1 MAHALMLTAS
11 SSGRAPVP
19 TGDGSTLLVD
29 DANAVMITVAPNPSS
44 WDPEELTLFR
54 GGQRVATPPMSDGT
68 RWVLMGDDRFG
79 TFQARATAAGTPVES
94 PAVRVVPATV
104 SLRATP
110 PAAAPPLRP
119 RPRAR
124 PRRSSAA
131 PSPPYPPAGPPPP
144 ARPLRRRPRAHPPR
158 NLATAPRGCTLTTQ
172 PRPCSSQL
180 SRSLRQ
186 FRLLTSAGSCVP
198 PPPWPRTVQRRQA
211 TAPTPVATPV
221 TGPPP
226 AVAPPG
232 AEPAL
237 APAPDG

>member
-44 WDPEELTLFR
+44 WDPEELILLR

-94 PAVRVVPATV
+94 QAVRVVPATV

-110 PAAAPPLRP
+110 PAAAPPAAPAPRRVLRP
-119 RPRAR
+119 PRGPAPRRTLAPRAC
-124 PRRSSAA
+124 
-131 PSPPYPPAGPPPP
+131 PPPH
-144 ARPLRRRPRAHPPR
+144 PRH
-158 NLATAPRGCTLTTQ
+158 
-172 PRPCSSQL
+172 CSSQAH
-180 SRSLRQ
+180 
-186 FRLLTSAGSCVP
+186 LLT
-198 PPPWPRTVQRRQA
+198 RT
-211 TAPTPVATPV
+211 
-221 TGPPP
+221 
-226 AVAPPG
+226 
-232 AEPAL
+232 L
-237 APAPDG
+237 APARRS

>member
-44 WDPEELTLFR
+44 WDPEELALLR

-110 PAAAPPLRP
+110 PAARAALPARSPPRPPPRGPPLAAPAPP
-119 RPRAR
+119 
-124 PRRSSAA
+124 AA
-131 PSPPYPPAGPPPP
+131 PSAPLAAGP
-144 ARPLRRRPRAHPPR
+144 A
-158 NLATAPRGCTLTTQ
+158 
-172 PRPCSSQL
+172 
-180 SRSLRQ
+180 
-186 FRLLTSAGSCVP
+186 
-198 PPPWPRTVQRRQA
+198 
-211 TAPTPVATPV
+211 ATP
-221 TGPPP
+221 TN
-226 AVAPPG
+226 
-232 AEPAL
+232 L
-237 APAPDG
+237 APARRA